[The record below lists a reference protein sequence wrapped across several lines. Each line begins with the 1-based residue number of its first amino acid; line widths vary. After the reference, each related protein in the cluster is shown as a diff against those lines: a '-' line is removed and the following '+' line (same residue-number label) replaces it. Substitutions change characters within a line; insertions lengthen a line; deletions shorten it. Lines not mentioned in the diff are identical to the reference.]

1 MNSENLFS
9 GKSVVITRSS
19 EQSEPL
25 FSELTNLGVKVIS
38 LPLITIADPID
49 GGRELL
55 DKVRNLKKYNW
66 VIVTSSNGAH
76 RLIKTM
82 QKVDDLKKTKIGVI
96 GKATA
101 EVFENFEISVDL
113 IPERTFSEGFLEAF
127 PSPSK
132 EENRILLVQAEKARP
147 TISEGLTKLGWQGEK
162 VVAYRNIDTKIE
174 KTLLSVAADA
184 DAIVFTASSAINRYY
199 EIIGAPKPPDAI
211 CIGPITAETA
221 RNLGWRVFE
230 AREQSVK
237 DLVEAVKQWAG
248 S

>member
-1 MNSENLFS
+1 MME
-9 GKSVVITRSS
+9 SVRVIDPQTKDSV
-19 EQSEPL
+19 P
-25 FSELTNLGVKVIS
+25 
-38 LPLITIADPID
+38 ADGETVGEIVMR
-49 GGRELL
+49 GNTVMKGY
-55 DKVRNLKKYNW
+55 LKN
-66 VIVTSSNGAH
+66 
-76 RLIKTM
+76 
-82 QKVDDLKKTKIGVI
+82 D
-96 GKATA
+96 KATA

-127 PSPSK
+127 PSSSK

-147 TISEGLTKLGWQGEK
+147 TIYEGLTKLGWQVEK
-162 VVAYRNIDTKIE
+162 VVGYRNIDTKIE

>member
-1 MNSENLFS
+1 M
-9 GKSVVITRSS
+9 
-19 EQSEPL
+19 
-25 FSELTNLGVKVIS
+25 
-38 LPLITIADPID
+38 
-49 GGRELL
+49 
-55 DKVRNLKKYNW
+55 
-66 VIVTSSNGAH
+66 
-76 RLIKTM
+76 
-82 QKVDDLKKTKIGVI
+82 
-96 GKATA
+96 
-101 EVFENFEISVDL
+101 
-113 IPERTFSEGFLEAF
+113 
-127 PSPSK
+127 
-132 EENRILLVQAEKARP
+132 
-147 TISEGLTKLGWQGEK
+147 GWQVEK

-174 KTLLSVAADA
+174 KPLLSVAADA

>member
-49 GGRELL
+49 GVRELL

-96 GKATA
+96 GKATS
-101 EVFENFEISVDL
+101 EVF
-113 IPERTFSEGFLEAF
+113 
-127 PSPSK
+127 
-132 EENRILLVQAEKARP
+132 
-147 TISEGLTKLGWQGEK
+147 
-162 VVAYRNIDTKIE
+162 
-174 KTLLSVAADA
+174 
-184 DAIVFTASSAINRYY
+184 
-199 EIIGAPKPPDAI
+199 
-211 CIGPITAETA
+211 
-221 RNLGWRVFE
+221 
-230 AREQSVK
+230 
-237 DLVEAVKQWAG
+237 
-248 S
+248 

>member
-1 MNSENLFS
+1 MNSEKLFS

-101 EVFENFEISVDL
+101 EVFENYEISVDL
-113 IPERTFSEGFLEAF
+113 IPERTFSDGFLESY
-127 PSPSK
+127 PSPS
-132 EENRILLVQAEKARP
+132 
-147 TISEGLTKLGWQGEK
+147 
-162 VVAYRNIDTKIE
+162 
-174 KTLLSVAADA
+174 
-184 DAIVFTASSAINRYY
+184 
-199 EIIGAPKPPDAI
+199 
-211 CIGPITAETA
+211 
-221 RNLGWRVFE
+221 
-230 AREQSVK
+230 
-237 DLVEAVKQWAG
+237 
-248 S
+248 